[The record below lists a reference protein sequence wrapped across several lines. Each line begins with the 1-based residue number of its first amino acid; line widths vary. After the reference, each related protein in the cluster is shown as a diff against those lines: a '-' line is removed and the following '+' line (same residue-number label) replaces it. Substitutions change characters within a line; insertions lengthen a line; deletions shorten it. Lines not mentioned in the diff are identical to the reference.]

1 MNSVYA
7 GVYLLDAPF
16 QIDREYDYRIPEGME
31 IAPGDFLS
39 VPFGSGNRRMIALCT
54 AVRDSSDTPE
64 DKLKPVAGVCSR
76 EVSLDTEMLGL
87 CRFMKEQTLCTTG
100 DAVRAMLPPAAL
112 SRLTEFYLPNP
123 AYAEPEAAVDIENDD
138 PAALMVLEYVRGR
151 GRVSAAALTSR
162 FGAQA
167 SGIADALC
175 GGRVPLLIRE
185 LETAGG
191 DARGEMYCEP
201 VLSPDGLRAVLD
213 KRHPDIKR
221 PASAI
226 QVAITESLIGCGDGI
241 RETELEE
248 KFGKCRAQI
257 LSLEK
262 KGVLRRVMRDAE
274 RARSETVLPE
284 KPNAEPVRLND
295 EQSAAFEK
303 LAELSGDGRAHGALL
318 YGVTGSGKTAVM
330 LALIDLMLSRG
341 RGVILLLPEIALT
354 PQSLAIF
361 CSRYGERVAVLHS
374 GLSRS
379 ERYAA
384 WERIRTGAAPLAVG
398 TRSAIFAPVKD
409 PGLIVIDEEQEHTYK
424 SDMSP
429 RYHARDIARYR
440 SAANSALMLLCSAT
454 PSVESFKKAC
464 DGTYTL
470 VRLTHRYGGAA
481 LPAVTVADMRGEAR
495 GANLSPIGT
504 ELASRLCEVYSR
516 GEQSILFLNRRGYNN
531 FVSCASCGT
540 AITCP
545 RCSVSMTY
553 HTREGDYGAGELVCH
568 WCGRHMPLPEKCP
581 NCGSEHL
588 VRMGYGTQRV
598 EQELGLLIPGVRV
611 IRMDTDTTST
621 REAYDRLLGKFR
633 AHEGDILLGTQMVT
647 KGHDFPDVTL
657 VGVLLAD
664 MSLYLDDY
672 RAGERTFA
680 MLTQVIGRAG
690 RGQKPGEAIIQTNNP
705 EHDIIKL
712 ACRQDY
718 DTFYAREIRLR
729 RALTFP
735 PFCDIV
741 LLTVTSPDERAAVM
755 SGKLLSDKLRELT
768 GGEFG
773 DVPAIVF
780 GPFEA
785 PVYRV
790 DGKYRIRMIIKCRLC
805 GRSRAMFA
813 RLREEFSDR
822 AKRGPVLSVDFNPTN
837 I

>member
-274 RARSETVLPE
+274 RLLKSSRSF
-284 KPNAEPVRLND
+284 PVT
-295 EQSAAFEK
+295 
-303 LAELSGDGRAHGALL
+303 DGRTAHCF
-318 YGVTGSGKTAVM
+318 TA
-330 LALIDLMLSRG
+330 
-341 RGVILLLPEIALT
+341 
-354 PQSLAIF
+354 
-361 CSRYGERVAVLHS
+361 
-374 GLSRS
+374 
-379 ERYAA
+379 
-384 WERIRTGAAPLAVG
+384 
-398 TRSAIFAPVKD
+398 
-409 PGLIVIDEEQEHTYK
+409 
-424 SDMSP
+424 
-429 RYHARDIARYR
+429 
-440 SAANSALMLLCSAT
+440 
-454 PSVESFKKAC
+454 
-464 DGTYTL
+464 
-470 VRLTHRYGGAA
+470 
-481 LPAVTVADMRGEAR
+481 
-495 GANLSPIGT
+495 
-504 ELASRLCEVYSR
+504 
-516 GEQSILFLNRRGYNN
+516 
-531 FVSCASCGT
+531 
-540 AITCP
+540 
-545 RCSVSMTY
+545 
-553 HTREGDYGAGELVCH
+553 
-568 WCGRHMPLPEKCP
+568 
-581 NCGSEHL
+581 
-588 VRMGYGTQRV
+588 
-598 EQELGLLIPGVRV
+598 
-611 IRMDTDTTST
+611 
-621 REAYDRLLGKFR
+621 
-633 AHEGDILLGTQMVT
+633 
-647 KGHDFPDVTL
+647 
-657 VGVLLAD
+657 
-664 MSLYLDDY
+664 
-672 RAGERTFA
+672 
-680 MLTQVIGRAG
+680 
-690 RGQKPGEAIIQTNNP
+690 
-705 EHDIIKL
+705 
-712 ACRQDY
+712 
-718 DTFYAREIRLR
+718 
-729 RALTFP
+729 
-735 PFCDIV
+735 
-741 LLTVTSPDERAAVM
+741 
-755 SGKLLSDKLRELT
+755 
-768 GGEFG
+768 
-773 DVPAIVF
+773 
-780 GPFEA
+780 
-785 PVYRV
+785 
-790 DGKYRIRMIIKCRLC
+790 
-805 GRSRAMFA
+805 
-813 RLREEFSDR
+813 
-822 AKRGPVLSVDFNPTN
+822 
-837 I
+837 